1 MEINNRA
8 NALLFSC
15 SSEYAL
21 YPANQEITTPFVK
34 IIANASSQAKT
45 EYKNNN
51 RNIKIKLLSNDMVSL
66 CYNLN
71 KGASL
76 FRKNKPLNNII
87 Y

>member
-1 MEINNRA
+1 M
-8 NALLFSC
+8 
-15 SSEYAL
+15 
-21 YPANQEITTPFVK
+21 
-34 IIANASSQAKT
+34 ANASSQAKT

-76 FRKNKPLNNII
+76 YRKNKPLNNII